1 MMRKRLR
8 FAKYEACGNDFIL
21 IDEMSGRR
29 TPDRTRSSL
38 ATKFCDRHFQ
48 IGADGVIFIE
58 KAHGVDCAMRLFEP
72 AGNEA
77 DMCGNG
83 IRCVAAYLS
92 YGIRKSEVT
101 VMSRDGVKDITVS
114 SKGYRVN
121 MGKVRCTGAD
131 LKEYWTGCR
140 KMTDSTLYV
149 SVAAKNRRLQ
159 GALVNTGEP
168 HLVFKSEDV
177 DTEDVVGISE
187 AINGDRRR
195 FPGGVNV
202 NFAQPV
208 GPHDIKVRTY
218 ERGVYD
224 ETLACGTGATATA
237 GVALKKG
244 WVKPGTVKVH
254 PPGGCISIEIGKDGN
269 AYMTG
274 PATKVFEG
282 VVSID
287 I

>member
-1 MMRKRLR
+1 MRKRLR
-8 FAKYEACGNDFIL
+8 FAKYQGCGNDFIL

-29 TPDRTRSSL
+29 TPDKLRGRL
-38 ATKFCDRHFQ
+38 ATKLCDRHFQ
-48 IGADGVIFIE
+48 IGADGVLFVE
-58 KAHGVDCAMRLFEP
+58 KAPDVDGSMRLFEP

-92 YGIRKSEVT
+92 ENLGKRT
-101 VMSRDGVKDITVS
+101 VNILTRDGVKEIKRT
-114 SKGYRVN
+114 KEGYRVN
-121 MGKVRCTGAD
+121 MGRVRCTRGS
-131 LKEYWTGCR
+131 LKEYCKDPG
-140 KMTDSTLYV
+140 KMTQSTLYV
-149 SVAAKNRRLQ
+149 SVAAKNRQLP

-168 HLVFKSEDV
+168 HLVFRSKKVAS
-177 DTEDVVGISE
+177 EDVVGIGE

-202 NFAQPV
+202 NFAQPT
-208 GPHDIKVRTY
+208 GPHDISVRTY

-224 ETLACGTGATATA
+224 ETLACGTGATAAA

-244 WVKPGTVKVH
+244 WVRPGAVRVH
-254 PPGGCISIEIGKDGN
+254 PPGGCIMVEVGADDV

-274 PATKVFEG
+274 PATKVFVGE
-282 VVSID
+282 VTID
-287 I
+287 L